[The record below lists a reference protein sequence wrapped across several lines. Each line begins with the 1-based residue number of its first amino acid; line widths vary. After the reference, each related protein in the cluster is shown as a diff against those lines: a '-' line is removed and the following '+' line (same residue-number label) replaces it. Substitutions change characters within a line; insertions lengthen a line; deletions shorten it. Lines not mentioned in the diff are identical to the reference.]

1 MSAGLTPPPGF
12 NLSHRLRGT
21 VFVVAMYGLMLVMG
35 LIVLI
40 PTLASRVWALALAK
54 LYCRMVFVMLRGLC
68 GTRVAIRGPVPDTAC
83 VVASKHQS
91 FLDILMFTHALPR
104 PRFIMKKSLLN
115 VPILGL
121 FARQIGCVAIDR
133 SAGGDAV
140 RSMIE
145 GVEARREDEGQTI
158 IFPQGTRVRPGA
170 EERYKSG
177 VLRLHQH
184 FEQPV
189 ELAALNT
196 GWFWP
201 RVGVARFPGT
211 AVIQFLGPVPDET
224 SLDEML
230 EVIEERIE
238 AGYGLLAQ
246 EAYDQRVGKT

>member
-1 MSAGLTPPPGF
+1 MSANLTPPP
-12 NLSHRLRGT
+12 NRSPWPWLRGL
-21 VFVVAMYGLMLVMG
+21 VFVIAMYGLMLVMG

-40 PTLASRVWALALAK
+40 PTLLSRVWALALAK
-54 LYCRMVFVMLRGLC
+54 TYCRMVFAMMRVIC
-68 GTRVAIRGPVPDTAC
+68 GIHVEIRGPVPDTAC

-104 PRFIMKKSLLN
+104 PRFIMKKSLLH

-140 RSMIE
+140 RSMIQ
-145 GVEARREDEGQTI
+145 GVEARREDQGQTI
-158 IFPQGTRVRPGA
+158 IFPQGTRVRPGTD
-170 EERYKSG
+170 ERYKSG

-184 FEQPV
+184 FDQPI

-201 RVGVARFPGT
+201 RTGVQRFPGT
-211 AVIQFLGPVPDET
+211 AVIRFLGPVPDGTPLEDMLDIIET
-224 SLDEML
+224 
-230 EVIEERIE
+230 RIE
-238 AGYGLLAQ
+238 AGYGDLAA
-246 EAYDQRVGKT
+246 EAHEQRTR